1 MQTLFVLGSL
11 SPPNFRS
18 KCVGFEE
25 EIAEGVRAQAPPS
38 AEAEEVRAVA
48 PSSPQLKVASTP
60 PRTPVAASSA
70 VEFPKLS
77 WDAKVEDHLY
87 LYGFSIDDFLDAMG
101 EGSPDGKYTK
111 KEIGCK
117 FMAMPLKVRI
127 QRLEAGIHEL
137 DSMMVN
143 GSPRFQ
149 RIPDFPVE
157 LRDHFRYLLAKS
169 KQVS

>member
-1 MQTLFVLGSL
+1 M
-11 SPPNFRS
+11 
-18 KCVGFEE
+18 
-25 EIAEGVRAQAPPS
+25 
-38 AEAEEVRAVA
+38 A

-70 VEFPKLS
+70 EELPKLS

-87 LYGFSIDDFLDAMG
+87 LYGFSIDDFLDAMR
-101 EGSPDGKYTK
+101 EGSPTGKWSK
-111 KEIGCK
+111 KDLSCK
-117 FMAMPLKVRI
+117 FMAIPLKIRI

-149 RIPDFPVE
+149 RVPGFAEE
-157 LRDHFRYLLAKS
+157 LRDHFRFLLAKS